1 MAEKERSLLDKVLK
15 PTRTESKDFNTILD
29 NAYKFQRYQEKY
41 GIGEGLKK
49 IEEQKEIIKQKEES
63 KKGTDG
69 QADVKKKPKVLFA
82 KDEFDLGDDKS
93 LGLSISN
100 E

>member
-1 MAEKERSLLDKVLK
+1 MPISFKGIKK
-15 PTRTESKDFNTILD
+15 
-29 NAYKFQRYQEKY
+29 KY

-69 QADVKKKPKVLFA
+69 QARCK
-82 KDEFDLGDDKS
+82 ENTKS
-93 LGLSISN
+93 FICKR
-100 E
+100 